1 MAGKVYKMTFE
12 LYDGTKESVVFEVPK
27 GDTGPV
33 GPQGEKGETGPKG
46 DPGPVGPQ
54 GPKGE
59 DGSIAFDE
67 LTEEQKEML
76 RGPKGDKGDTGTQ
89 GPKGDTGDTGPQGP
103 KGDKGDKGDT
113 GAPGADGAKGE
124 KGDKGDT
131 GAQGAQGIPGEQGIQ
146 GPTGATGPQGPKGD
160 KGDTGAKGDKGDKGD
175 TGEQGPQGIQGEQG
189 PKGDTGAT
197 GPQGPKGDT
206 GPQGIQG
213 VQGPKGDTGA
223 TGAQGPKGDTGA
235 TGPQGPKGDTGSAG
249 AAGYT
254 PIAGVDYNTAADQEA
269 IVQQVIA
276 ALGTPVFGTVDI
288 DKNITLSIDHLADGT
303 YKLGYEDKDGHW
315 VELCTMNKTGEPTY
329 TNRLPKAI
337 NADGTPY
344 NGGKGWKTNARLG
357 SDGSESTSNATGLE
371 VIGFIPVSFGD
382 TLYFKN
388 VTLIWNGDNADKSYC
403 AVYDSGF
410 NFIARWRADGGS
422 ASGFVFDENNNIKSV
437 LIGNA
442 AGWTSNTNNAAY
454 FRMSATEI
462 SDDSIITVNEPIA

>member
-67 LTEEQKEML
+67 LTEDQKEML
-76 RGPKGDKGDTGTQ
+76 RGPKGDKGEKGDTGPQ
-89 GPKGDTGDTGPQGP
+89 GPRGYTGDTGPQGP

-254 PIAGVDYNTAADQEA
+254 PIAGVDYNTPADQEA
-269 IVQQVIA
+269 IVQQVIL
-276 ALGTPVFGTVDI
+276 ALGTPVFGTVDANN
-288 DKNITLSIDHLADGT
+288 NIILTGELADGT
-303 YKLGYEDKDGHW
+303 YTIKYEDAEGNQTEIGTIEVGEKMPDSGSIEITWADGVKLDKNTGAEGSGDGYAASQHIELVDGYAYTVDQHAAPGGHIYGGINICYYDANGNGLGYELLWDADAAKH
-315 VELCTMNKTGEPTY
+315 TKTLTPLANAATFRI
-329 TNRLPKAI
+329 RLYY
-337 NADGTPY
+337 G
-344 NGGKGWKTNARLG
+344 
-357 SDGSESTSNATGLE
+357 
-371 VIGFIPVSFGD
+371 
-382 TLYFKN
+382 
-388 VTLIWNGDNADKSYC
+388 
-403 AVYDSGF
+403 SGF
-410 NFIARWRADGGS
+410 DSRCY
-422 ASGFVFDENNNIKSV
+422 SV
-437 LIGNA
+437 TFEKTA
-442 AGWTSNTNNAAY
+442 
-454 FRMSATEI
+454 
-462 SDDSIITVNEPIA
+462 

>member
-67 LTEEQKEML
+67 LTEDQKEML
-76 RGPKGDKGDTGTQ
+76 RGPKGDKGE
-89 GPKGDTGDTGPQGP
+89 KGDTGPQGP

-254 PIAGVDYNTAADQEA
+254 PIAGVDYNTPADQEA
-269 IVQQVIA
+269 IVQQVIL
-276 ALGTPVFGTVDI
+276 ALGTPVFGTVDENC
-288 DKNITLSIDHLADGT
+288 NINLTGALADGKT
-303 YKLGYEDKDGHW
+303 YTFVYEDEEGNVATIGTYIKQ
-315 VELCTMNKTGEPTY
+315 VKPKY
-329 TNRLPKAI
+329 TNVLPLAI
-337 NADGTPY
+337 NSDGTPY
-344 NGGKGWKTNARLG
+344 NDGKGWRSGYRL
-357 SDGSESTSNATGLE
+357 SATSGEKEATGIE
-371 VIGFIPVSFGD
+371 VTGFIPAKPFD
-382 TLYFKN
+382 TVYLQDVVFN
-388 VTLIWNGDNADKSYC
+388 INDGDNTKFAL
-403 AVYDSGF
+403 YDTTFKAINILNMSDVTNYIKEF
-410 NFIARWRADGGS
+410 TAT
-422 ASGFVFDENNNIKSV
+422 VVNNTPTKIV
-437 LIGNA
+437 IPETYTY
-442 AGWTSNTNNAAY
+442 AGTTYNLTSRKFAY
-454 FRMSATEI
+454 IRICGEEI
-462 SDDSIITVNEPIA
+462 SDNSIITINEPIE